1 MQTNKNTPRRAS
13 AFVDFSALL
22 TLIALIIEIIPR
34 STALTF
40 AHPGADG
47 GLVYSTEYYSYF
59 SLMPFGY
66 GNAGPLIAAI
76 LTCVSLLLIEV
87 YFARR
92 QTWLLGTELV
102 VSGAGIVTSLLPL
115 LLGFTGSYGVLSALI
130 TASLA
135 GSFVLLI
142 SERKRRQRD
151 AAYDAECH
159 RGERLSLS
167 VTVVVMLLF
176 TLWLPLL
183 LITLPVRVVSIVIS
197 LVTSPKRKR
206 AYRASYYAK
215 ELGLPYRDGI
225 EGDPGYTLYNEARSE
240 GADIRMVVD
249 PVHGIDR
256 IFYEGEIYT
265 FPDFDALAYNPKE
278 KCWEIIAMKEKEIGY
293 LTDDYDL
300 LLSDLG
306 GAAVPVNIMVLT
318 EMILPEGDYSDPD
331 AEVSENGER
340 RLPLLPE
347 YIKVGDTYLD
357 ALLGESEAEAEARE
371 AAAKNAGA
379 ADAGAAE
386 TDDGTDAPA
395 TDHDTAKAADA
406 TDATPDENPTEEG
419 K

>member
-66 GNAGPLIAAI
+66 GNAGPLITAI
-76 LTCVSLLLIEV
+76 LTCVSLLLVEV

-102 VSGAGIVTSLLPL
+102 VSGAGVVTSLLPL
-115 LLGFTGSYGVLSALI
+115 LLGFTGGYGVLSAII

-159 RGERLSLS
+159 GGGRLSLS
-167 VTVVVMLLF
+167 VTVAAMLLF

-183 LITLPVRVVSIVIS
+183 FLSLPVQAISIIIS
-197 LVTSPKRKR
+197 LITSPKRKR
-206 AYRASYYAK
+206 AYRASFYAK

-225 EGDPGYTLYNEARSE
+225 EDDPGYILYNEARSE
-240 GADIRMVVD
+240 GADIRMVAD

-256 IFYEGEIYT
+256 IFYGGGIYT

-278 KCWEIIAMKEKEIGY
+278 KCWEIIAVNEKEIGY

-340 RLPLLPE
+340 RLTLLPE

-357 ALLGESEAEAEARE
+357 ALLGESEAEAAARE
-371 AAAKNAGA
+371 AAATDNGA
-379 ADAGAAE
+379 SDAGVAE
-386 TDDGTDAPA
+386 TDDAPA
-395 TDHDTAKAADA
+395 TDYDTATTADA
-406 TDATPDENPTEEG
+406 TDTTPDENPTEEG